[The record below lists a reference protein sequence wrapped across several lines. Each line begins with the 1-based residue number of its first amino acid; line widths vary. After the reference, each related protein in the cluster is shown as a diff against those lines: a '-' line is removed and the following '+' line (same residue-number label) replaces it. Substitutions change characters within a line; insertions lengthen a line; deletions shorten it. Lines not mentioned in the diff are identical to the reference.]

1 MSDIRLQNLLQ
12 SVKQIHLDHKDGHEV
27 RAAAFD
33 MKTGALPSALA
44 DYLANYQSQHAAQA
58 EIIIEAKVV
67 DVKRQEPL
75 RNDAPDQNSKP
86 HHQALIKIDGQSFT
100 LPLPA
105 STSAPSKGQLAGHSS
120 IAAGDV
126 FLIQP
131 NPTKADSYLVFHLS
145 AAEQEQRAALLRAEA
160 AQGTTFNSDDV
171 AATRKY
177 AERIEQLR
185 RLEVQIDALQKI
197 IPQSNEYKT
206 ALLRSFPIDLEGGA
220 ANIKL
225 PVISTQL
232 SLAPIISGATHLP
245 VAFITEDG
253 AGSVIIGHNQ
263 INQAPLPTQML
274 AHSANQPQILQKGT
288 ASDQHEPVQ
297 IKFMHSR
304 PEAPVLALGAS
315 MDTASTQ
322 ASLRPPQPSA
332 VIGVEL
338 SAAKAGAITNSTSA
352 VIFDPKLQ
360 QSLPATHHDSLLHAI
375 DALVVEKPPIGSS
388 AAYRSDDLFMSRITT
403 IEDAPVNAQPLINTG
418 AGRLSAKIIGETA
431 EGFKVAQPEWAGW
444 PARSAL
450 ILGQVGAADTDFIQ
464 GLSAGDVLN
473 IALPVTLNGVIDGE
487 IAALSSSLLSPEVPQ
502 SSSHTSSQIS
512 SQISMPGH
520 LTSFIQSSQAISG
533 FIQALDPL
541 MEALMLP
548 PSQLN
553 LSPMQAVMPN
563 MAKPA
568 QLLPAMLFLMAAFRS
583 GDVGQLVG
591 DKGQEGLA
599 RLGKAGLLNDLLKA
613 AQNGSAVQRSQPEKG
628 SVGSEWRSSLLPMQV
643 EGQTQIIAMH
653 WVDHHGNQN
662 NEEDEGEQK
671 LSRFILDFSLSSM
684 GAAQIDGFY
693 KDKRLDVALRL
704 EAMPSEAMCSR
715 VQNFYLAALDQAGL
729 TGDLRF
735 QLVAEKVVTFKAVL
749 SD

>member
-1 MSDIRLQNLLQ
+1 
-12 SVKQIHLDHKDGHEV
+12 
-27 RAAAFD
+27 
-33 MKTGALPSALA
+33 
-44 DYLANYQSQHAAQA
+44 
-58 EIIIEAKVV
+58 VV

-75 RNDAPDQNSKP
+75 RNDASDQNEKP
-86 HHQALIKIDGQSFT
+86 LHQALIKIDGQSFT

-105 STSAPSKGQLAGHSS
+105 TTSSKGQLAAHSL

-145 AAEQEQRAALLRAEA
+145 AAEQAQSVALQRAEA
-160 AQGTTFNSDDV
+160 AQGTIFNSNDV

-185 RLEVQIDALQKI
+185 HLEVQIDALQKI

-225 PVISTQL
+225 PIISTQL
-232 SLAPIISGATHLP
+232 SLAPIISGATHPP
-245 VAFITEDG
+245 VAPITEDE
-253 AGSVIIGHNQ
+253 ATFGSVIIRQNQ
-263 INQAPLPTQML
+263 INQPPPPIQAQ
-274 AHSANQPQILQKGT
+274 AHSANQPLILQKG
-288 ASDQHEPVQ
+288 AAIDQYEPVQ
-297 IKFMHSR
+297 INFIHSR
-304 PEAPVLALGAS
+304 SEASVLALGAS
-315 MDTASTQ
+315 VDAATTQ
-322 ASLRPPQPSA
+322 AARHLLLPSA
-332 VIGVEL
+332 VISAEL
-338 SAAKAGAITNSTSA
+338 SAAITGSITNSTST

-360 QSLPATHHDSLLHAI
+360 QPLPATHHDSLLHAI
-375 DALVVEKPPIGSS
+375 DALVVEKPAIGSS

-403 IEDAPVNAQPLINTG
+403 IEDAPVNAQFLINTG

-450 ILGQVGAADTDFIQ
+450 ILGQVGAADADFIQ

-473 IALPVTLNGVIDGE
+473 IAQPVTLNGVIDGE

-502 SSSHTSSQIS
+502 SSSHTSSQIP

-520 LTSFIQSSQAISG
+520 LTSFIQSSQAING

-563 MAKPA
+563 MAKPT

-599 RLGKAGLLNDLLKA
+599 RLGKAGLLNNLLKA

-653 WVDHHGNQN
+653 WMEHHGNQN
-662 NEEDEGEQK
+662 DEEGGEEKK

-704 EAMPSEAMCSR
+704 EALPSEAMRNR
-715 VQNFYLAALDQAGL
+715 VQNFYIAALGQTDL

-735 QLVAEKVVTFKAVL
+735 QLITEKVVTFKAVL

>member
-1 MSDIRLQNLLQ
+1 MSDIRLQNLLH

-33 MKTGALPSALA
+33 MKAGALPSALA

-67 DVKRQEPL
+67 DVIRQEPL
-75 RNDAPDQNSKP
+75 RNDASDQNSKSR
-86 HHQALIKIDGQSFT
+86 HQALIKIDGQSFT

-105 STSAPSKGQLAGHSS
+105 TTSSKGQLAAHSP

-131 NPTKADSYLVFHLS
+131 SPTKAGHYLVFHLS
-145 AAEQEQRAALLRAEA
+145 AAEQEQSAALLRAEA
-160 AQGTTFNSDDV
+160 AQGTIFNSNDV

-185 RLEVQIDALQKI
+185 HLEVQIDALQKI
-197 IPQSNEYKT
+197 IPQSNDYKT

-220 ANIKL
+220 ANIRL

-232 SLAPIISGATHLP
+232 SLAPIMSGATHLP
-245 VAFITEDG
+245 VAPITEDR
-253 AGSVIIGHNQ
+253 AASGSIIIRQNQ
-263 INQAPLPTQML
+263 INQPPAPTQTL
-274 AHSANQPQILQKGT
+274 AHSASQPLILQKGA
-288 ASDQHEPVQ
+288 ASDQHEAVQ
-297 IKFMHSR
+297 IKFTHSSS
-304 PEAPVLALGAS
+304 EASVLALGAS
-315 MDTASTQ
+315 VDTAITQ
-322 ASLRPPQPSA
+322 AVLRPPQPSA
-332 VIGVEL
+332 VIDVEL
-338 SAAKAGAITNSTSA
+338 STAMVGSVTNSTSA

-375 DALVVEKPPIGSS
+375 DALVVEKPAIGSS

-403 IEDAPVNAQPLINTG
+403 IEEAPVNAQLLINTG

-450 ILGQVGAADTDFIQ
+450 ILGQVGAADTDFIR

-473 IALPVTLNGVIDGE
+473 IALPITLNGVVDGE
-487 IAALSSSLLSPEVPQ
+487 IAALSSSLLSADASQ
-502 SSSHTSSQIS
+502 SSSHTSAQMP

-520 LTSFIQSSQAISG
+520 LTSFIQSSQAING

-563 MAKPA
+563 MAKPV
-568 QLLPAMLFLMAAFRS
+568 QLLPAMLFLMAAFHN

-591 DKGQEGLA
+591 DKGQEGLS
-599 RLGKAGLLNDLLKA
+599 RLGKSGLLNNLLKA

-653 WVDHHGNQN
+653 WMDHHGNKN
-662 NEEDEGEQK
+662 DEEGGEEEK

-704 EAMPSEAMCSR
+704 EALPSEAMRNR
-715 VQNFYLAALDQAGL
+715 VQNFYIAALGQTDL

-735 QLVAEKVVTFKAVL
+735 QLITEKVVTFKAVI